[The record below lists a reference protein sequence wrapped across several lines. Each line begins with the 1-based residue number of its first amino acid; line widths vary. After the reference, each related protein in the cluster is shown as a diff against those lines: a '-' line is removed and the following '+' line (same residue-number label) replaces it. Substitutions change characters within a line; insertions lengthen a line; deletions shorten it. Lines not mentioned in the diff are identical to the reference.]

1 MKRARTVPLFVSP
14 AGRGRRRASAMRNL
28 LAGLLSLSPCVPVFG
43 QLLHV
48 PLLPAA
54 GGEDRQGVVRVV
66 NPGGRAGELR
76 VGVYDD
82 AGRRRGT
89 VALSFE
95 EGEQVKRFTSEDLEN
110 GNAAEGVAGVGTGT
124 GDWRLK
130 MVWRPRSGNC
140 AAPVVVEGRLQLSC
154 RGAIVPLVYARSR
167 DGLLTALHDTVA
179 RDEDGA
185 YRVHTFNHAHDRLRR
200 SVLRLVNPSSTD
212 ATVSIRGVDDQGA
225 NGDRPVT
232 VSLKRDAAVALTARD
247 LESRG
252 LGNGAGRWRL
262 TVTADRPIIVMNL
275 VENATGHL
283 TNISSEPR
291 GGTIPLFPAAAENR
305 RGLVRVVNRT
315 AVRQRASVRAFD
327 DAGVERGSFAFS
339 VGPGKAWHF
348 TSDDLENGNARKRI
362 AGVGAGVGDWR
373 LVVSGEVDAY
383 AFLWTADG
391 FASSLH
397 DTVNDAATRHYVPA
411 FGETG
416 LLRVVNPSSH
426 DTVVTVRGFGDDG
439 GEGDAPVTFSLRAD
453 GARTITAR
461 DLEAMG
467 VGGTRRLK
475 VTAANPVVVMSIVRS
490 DAGRIAN
497 LSTVPGDPKTIR
509 VVAEPLAA
517 AFTHTEGDLP
527 FQVRFDASV
536 STGDIVRYHWL
547 FLDTNRAHNRENVI
561 GTGQTSSFVFDFRG
575 PNRQRPRGEYPYAPT
590 YLVELIVFDHD
601 GFHASHD
608 GYVTPTNT
616 LMAAGQ
622 RELVARIN
630 DAGGHRGKVAVLE
643 SLTIDSSN
651 LHAVEVRKLL
661 LEEGVPETRT
671 AIPLIAGSVFGQYG
685 QSFVGAFLAQR
696 NHAALRAE
704 TLVVNMSIVPA
715 FNPGDAERI
724 AERNM
729 VWTVAIGNAAYP
741 CITDR
746 DYWHLP
752 NRRACGWDTDRYH
765 AMLAALRTGKAI
777 TATAAN
783 RNGDGTVSPRQSVYK
798 CGDTMESC
806 FAVPH
811 VVSTSEATARLS
823 AAVYHLFQTY
833 EDAEDVVHALKSCTE
848 DVGEPGVDREFGQ
861 GLVDF
866 RCAEA
871 MLPVVER

>member
-1 MKRARTVPLFVSP
+1 
-14 AGRGRRRASAMRNL
+14 MRNL
-28 LAGLLSLSPCVPVFG
+28 LAGLLSASPCVPVFG

-54 GGEDRQGVVRVV
+54 GDEDRQGIVRIV

-89 VALSFE
+89 VSLSFE

-110 GNAAEGVAGVGTGT
+110 GNAAEGVAGVGKGT

-140 AAPVVVEGRLQLSC
+140 AAAVVVEGRLQLSC

-167 DGLLTALHDTVA
+167 DGLLAALHDTVA

-212 ATVSIRGVDDQGA
+212 ATVAIRGVDDQGA

-232 VSLKRDAAVALTARD
+232 VSLKRDAAVVLTARD

-275 VENATGHL
+275 VESATGHL
-283 TNISSEPR
+283 TNISSQPR
-291 GGTIPLFPAAAENR
+291 SETIPLFPAASENQH
-305 RGLVRVVNRT
+305 GLIRVVNRT
-315 AVRQRASVRAFD
+315 AVRQRVSVRAFD
-327 DAGVERGSFAFS
+327 DIGTERGSFAFS
-339 VGPGKAWHF
+339 VGSGKAWHF
-348 TSDDLENGNARKRI
+348 TSNDLEDGNARKRI
-362 AGVGAGVGDWR
+362 AGTGRGHGDWR
-373 LVVSGEVDAY
+373 LVISGEVETY
-383 AFLWTADG
+383 AFMWTADG
-391 FASSLH
+391 FMTSLH
-397 DTVNDAATRHYVPA
+397 DTVNDAGTLHRVPA
-411 FGETG
+411 FGETSV
-416 LLRVVNPSSH
+416 LRIVNPSSH

-439 GEGDAPVTFSLRAD
+439 GEGNGPVTFSLRAD
-453 GARTITAR
+453 GARTITVQ
-461 DLEAMG
+461 DLEAIG
-467 VGGTRRLK
+467 ISGTQRLK
-475 VTAANPVVVMSIVRS
+475 VIAANPIILMSIARS
-490 DAGRIAN
+490 DTGRIAN
-497 LSTVPGDPKTIR
+497 LSTIPGDPKTVRIIT
-509 VVAEPLAA
+509 EPLAG
-517 AFTHTEGDLP
+517 AFTYTQGDLP
-527 FQVRFDASV
+527 FQVHFDASV
-536 STGDIVRYHWL
+536 STGDIVRYHWS
-547 FLDTNRAHNRENVI
+547 FRDTNREHNRENVNA
-561 GTGQTSSFVFDFRG
+561 TGRTPSFVFDHRG
-575 PNRQRPRGEYPYAPT
+575 PNRWRPIGEYPYAPT
-590 YLVELIVFDHD
+590 YLVELTVFDRD
-601 GFHASHD
+601 GFSAFHD

-622 RELVARIN
+622 RDLVARIN

-643 SLTIDSSN
+643 SLTTEPNDP
-651 LHAVEVRKLL
+651 HAVEMREILM
-661 LEEGVPETRT
+661 EEGVPETQT
-671 AIPLIAGSVFGQYG
+671 VIPLIARSVLRQNEGSWVDG
-685 QSFVGAFLAQR
+685 FLAQQ
-696 NHAALRAE
+696 NHATLRAE
-704 TLVVNMSIVPA
+704 TLVVNMSILSV
-715 FNPGDAERI
+715 FRPGDAERI
-724 AERNM
+724 AEQNM
-729 VWTVAIGNAAYP
+729 VWTTGTGNTINRP

-746 DYWHLP
+746 DFWHLP
-752 NRRACGWDTDRYH
+752 NWRACGWDTDRYH

-777 TATAAN
+777 IATAAT
-783 RNGDGTVSPRQSVYK
+783 RNGDGTVSPEQYVYK

-811 VVSTSEATARLS
+811 VFYASEATARLS

-833 EDAEDVVHALKSCTE
+833 EDADDVVHALKSCTE